1 MAQLKNAR
9 VLVVDDETDVLFAFK
24 MLLKPEVKEVVT
36 EKNPDNLP
44 AILGRE
50 PFDVIF
56 LDMNFKSALNT
67 GNKGLFWLSQILEK
81 DRNATIILITAY
93 GDVVLAVKSLKIGAF
108 DFIIK
113 PWHNE
118 KLLETLQNALE
129 HRQQKKRGTQ
139 APSSASKA
147 SDATAILGKSEAI

>member
-1 MAQLKNAR
+1 MKVCSGSAR
-9 VLVVDDETDVLFAFK
+9 FWRRTKTPPLYLV
-24 MLLKPEVKEVVT
+24 
-36 EKNPDNLP
+36 
-44 AILGRE
+44 
-50 PFDVIF
+50 
-56 LDMNFKSALNT
+56 
-67 GNKGLFWLSQILEK
+67 
-81 DRNATIILITAY
+81 TAY
-93 GDVVLAVKSLKIGAF
+93 GDVALAVKSLKIGAF

-139 APSSASKA
+139 APSIAPKA